1 MLKRALMAGLNSGGV
16 NVVDLEVASVP
27 VTRFAIRQGWASGGL
42 TVRIT
47 DGDAQSVQVRFFD
60 ANGSD
65 LSEESQRKV
74 ERLFHR
80 EDFRRVLPSDIGDIV
95 FPSRIVEQYA
105 SALQATVDVGLIA
118 RTRFKVVVD
127 YSYGTASL
135 VMPNVLNKLAAEVL
149 AVNPYTSTAGVI
161 DFDARVHA
169 EQVAGLVRSSG
180 AHLGA
185 VLDPDGERITFVDDQ
200 GRVLGDTTSLLA
212 MVQLVSEHLLGDRI
226 ALPVGVTSAAE
237 ALAEKRGVSIEHTK
251 MSVAALN
258 DAATLPG
265 VGFAASLDGGF
276 IIPGFL
282 PAFDAAA
289 ALVKMLDLLAHH
301 EVPLSEVVDELP
313 RVHLVHE
320 TVVTPWDQKGTVMRT
335 LVEHS
340 SRPTVL
346 VDGVKVLHD
355 EGWALALPDPE
366 EAITHVY
373 AEARSDAD
381 ARRLAREYVL
391 RIRQLVR

>member
-1 MLKRALMAGLNSGGV
+1 
-16 NVVDLEVASVP
+16 
-27 VTRFAIRQGWASGGL
+27 
-42 TVRIT
+42 
-47 DGDAQSVQVRFFD
+47 
-60 ANGSD
+60 
-65 LSEESQRKV
+65 
-74 ERLFHR
+74 
-80 EDFRRVLPSDIGDIV
+80 
-95 FPSRIVEQYA
+95 
-105 SALQATVDVGLIA
+105 
-118 RTRFKVVVD
+118 
-127 YSYGTASL
+127 
-135 VMPNVLNKLAAEVL
+135 
-149 AVNPYTSTAGVI
+149 
-161 DFDARVHA
+161 
-169 EQVAGLVRSSG
+169 
-180 AHLGA
+180 
-185 VLDPDGERITFVDDQ
+185 
-200 GRVLGDTTSLLA
+200 

-340 SRPTVL
+340 PRPTVL

-355 EGWALALPDPE
+355 EGWVLALPDPE